1 MRSYKLTGC
10 FVDDKKK
17 FALIHIYKNASISM
31 RNVLNMRG
39 KYREWDDIK
48 NLDITTLCV
57 IRDPIKRVVS
67 SYQYLLRL
75 EDNGFID
82 KHPTHITKET
92 DFFKNQSNPVKSFNQ
107 FISFIEENGFYDAVT
122 LPQTQFLSDRGITI
136 KDIDEVL
143 VQERMDEDF
152 NKFKIKYGLKKNILV
167 DNKSDNKI
175 SDFLNDYITKDPQL
189 EFTIK
194 NLYKEDF
201 IMYNE
206 LT

>member
-10 FVDDKKK
+10 FVDDEKK

-57 IRDPIKRVVS
+57 IRDPMKRVVS

-136 KDIDEVL
+136 KNIDEVL
-143 VQERMDEDF
+143 IQERMDEDF
-152 NKFKIKYGLKKNILV
+152 NKFKIKYGLKKDILV

-175 SDFLNDYITKDPQL
+175 SDFLNDYISKDPQL

-201 IMYNE
+201 TMYNE